1 MGASLAL
8 AGVTACTRQP
18 KEEIAPYVRQPEQI
32 IPGKSLFFATAMT
45 LNGVA
50 LGLLA
55 ESHEGRPTKIEGNK
69 DHPSSLGATDVFAQ
83 ASVLGLYDPDRSQS
97 LMHLGDIVTWSSF
110 LGAIRPLIDA
120 QRAAGAPSTGRQP
133 AGTQP
138 VPSSQPAGTPLTTPS
153 ASTSGTLRILT
164 ETVTS
169 PTLSYQIQTLLASV
183 PNSKWHQ
190 YDAAGSD
197 NVREGSKLAFGQY
210 A

>member
-32 IPGKSLFFATAMT
+32 VPGKSLFFATAMT
-45 LNGVA
+45 VNGVA

-120 QRAAGAPSTGRQP
+120 QRAAGTQP

-138 VPSSQPAGTPLTTPS
+138 AGTQPAGTQPAGTQPAGAQPAGTQPGAPAS
-153 ASTSGTLRILT
+153 ASGTLRILT

-169 PTLSYQIQTLLASV
+169 PT
-183 PNSKWHQ
+183 
-190 YDAAGSD
+190 
-197 NVREGSKLAFGQY
+197 
-210 A
+210 